1 MSQGPEAQHDH
12 AARHDHAGTAD
23 SAGQPW
29 AGRSFT
35 PNPAAADD
43 GSADPALLAAL
54 NGFLAGSAAPED
66 VVDAFRSARLL
77 VPLLA
82 HVGDI
87 GTTADGHLVDKT
99 QELSI
104 VTVAGPDG
112 RTVLPVFTSVET
124 LAAWDPQARPVPAA
138 GPRVALAAASE
149 ETQLIVI
156 DPTSPTEFVVRRP
169 AVFAL
174 ATGQRWTP
182 CYRDPAIRAAFEAAV
197 APEPAVVGVE
207 LGNGDPRQR
216 LLAEELA
223 VSLSVRPGLTDA
235 ELQPLIARVT
245 TRWSESAEIAAAVDS
260 MRLHLRSAL

>member
-1 MSQGPEAQHDH
+1 MSQGPETPSTH
-12 AARHDHAGTAD
+12 GGAD

-43 GSADPALLAAL
+43 GSADPALRAAL
-54 NGFLAGSAAPED
+54 NGFRAGTATPEQ
-66 VVDAFRSARLL
+66 VVEAFRAARLL

-82 HVGDI
+82 HAGDV

-124 LAAWDPQARPVPAA
+124 LAAWDPLARPVPAA

-156 DPTSPTEFVVRRP
+156 DPASPTEFALRRP

-174 ATGQRWTP
+174 ATAQQWTP
-182 CYRDPAIRAAFEAAV
+182 CYRDPGVQAAFEAA
-197 APEPAVVGVE
+197 ASAEPAVTGIA
-207 LGNGDPRQR
+207 LSNGDPAQR
-216 LLAEELA
+216 LLAEELVVS
-223 VSLSVRPGLTDA
+223 VSLRAGLSQDELHALIQRLSARWA
-235 ELQPLIARVT
+235 ESP
-245 TRWSESAEIAAAVDS
+245 EIAAAVDS
-260 MRLHLRSAL
+260 MALRLVRA